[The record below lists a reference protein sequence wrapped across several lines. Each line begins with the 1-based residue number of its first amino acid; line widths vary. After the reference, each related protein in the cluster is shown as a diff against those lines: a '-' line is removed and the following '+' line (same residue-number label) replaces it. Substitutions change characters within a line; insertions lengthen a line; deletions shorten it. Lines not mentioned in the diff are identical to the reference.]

1 MGLRVNICNHRED
14 KRMRY
19 EVITGLTPCEV
30 VEHAIGHFGPR
41 GARLQLVSQ
50 TSQNLV
56 FQGGGGHVAITV
68 KPGAQTILELETHGW
83 DEAGQQFM
91 ARVSRRRW
99 LSRWWRRR
107 KPAISLPLMGNKLS
121 AAGESSEQRYAQREL
136 E

>member
-1 MGLRVNICNHRED
+1 
-14 KRMRY
+14 MRY

-41 GARLQLVSQ
+41 GEGLQLVSQ
-50 TSQNLV
+50 TSQSLV

-68 KPGAQTILELETHGW
+68 KPGAHTILELETHGW

-91 ARVSRRRW
+91 AQVSRRRW

-107 KPAISLPLMGNKLS
+107 KPAMSLSLMCNTLHT
-121 AAGESSEQRYAQREL
+121 AGESAGQRYVKREP

>member
-1 MGLRVNICNHRED
+1 
-14 KRMRY
+14 MRY
-19 EVITGLTPCEV
+19 KVITGLTPCEV

-41 GARLQLVSQ
+41 GEGLQLTSQ
-50 TSQNLV
+50 TSQSLV
-56 FQGGGGHVAITV
+56 FQGRGGHVAITV

-91 ARVSRRRW
+91 VQVSRRRW

-107 KPAISLPLMGNKLS
+107 KPAMSLPLLFNKLS
-121 AAGESSEQRYAQREL
+121 VAGDSLEQRYAQREP

>member
-1 MGLRVNICNHRED
+1 
-14 KRMRY
+14 MRY

-30 VEHAIGHFGPR
+30 VEQAIGHFGPR
-41 GARLQLVSQ
+41 GEGLRLAAQ
-50 TSQNLV
+50 TSHTLV
-56 FQGGGGHVAITV
+56 FQGGRGRVVITI

-91 ARVSRRRW
+91 AQVSRRRW

-107 KPAISLPLMGNKLS
+107 KPALSLPLMGNTLHT
-121 AAGESSEQRYAQREL
+121 AGESSEQRYAQREP